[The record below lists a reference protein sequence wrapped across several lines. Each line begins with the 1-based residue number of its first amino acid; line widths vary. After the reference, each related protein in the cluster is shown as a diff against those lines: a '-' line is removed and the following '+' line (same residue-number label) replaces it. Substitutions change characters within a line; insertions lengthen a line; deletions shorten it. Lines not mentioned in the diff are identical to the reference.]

1 MTDRR
6 RSFNS
11 THSSAASKTLQQIRV
26 RCESA
31 RGELVVILTNLIKLW
46 KRAFC
51 IRRDNVGYEKHFANR
66 WPGLLALAALVASV
80 ALLGPGQPPPAHA
93 NETGIWAH
101 CTRGWDN
108 RIFQPRTRPTE
119 GENYSVAVRTDNGGD
134 GLMRGHWHTVPGSAN
149 TSDYEDVQGVY
160 GEGRGVV
167 SAEFA
172 TKNDKYPER
181 QEQFTIR
188 FVNAVSGGKSPQCTI
203 TITDND
209 QGVHDVRIT
218 SSPAD
223 GETYRLGETI
233 EIALDYNLRI
243 KVEGKPL
250 LDLRLGEGSSWRG
263 AQFHG
268 IPWPYDTAYFR
279 YQVQPEDVDGN
290 GISLDGGYV
299 ANGEA
304 HGFGG
309 EGQILPQQGDV
320 VGPVTGE
327 IYIRGPRIS
336 PWWHGLGDQPGHK
349 VDGRTYATA
358 TEIVSI
364 AANGVTYRAGETI
377 DIALTYNNPVE
388 VEGNVLVNLRMGTG
402 SWWRGAAY
410 SRGSGTDTLVFS
422 YTVQPG
428 DLDTDGVSL
437 DGSYVDAQG
446 VPQGYGGDGAMK
458 VAGTDVPVHH
468 YYPALSHHSYH
479 KVDGVKPTISSAAV
493 AADGS
498 TVTVTFTENIQV
510 APLVRWFIEN
520 EGLTEGISEFINAV
534 LNVEVNNAWPIPT
547 AATVSGNTVTVTL
560 PTPISS
566 GEAVQV
572 RYDGVFANDAPGVL
586 VDNAGNPMTNFGATA
601 TTNNSTV
608 TTPSGAGNVLL
619 NVRQLA
625 VTEGASSAYTV
636 KLGSKPKGDVTV
648 TITSNAPPNVT
659 ISDSS
664 LTFTP
669 DNWDT
674 PQTVTVSST
683 ADDNTY
689 GYWVGITHT
698 ASGSGFTGQDTLK
711 VLMQE

>member
-1 MTDRR
+1 MTR
-6 RSFNS
+6 
-11 THSSAASKTLQQIRV
+11 HKY
-26 RCESA
+26 EA
-31 RGELVVILTNLIKLW
+31 RALV
-46 KRAFC
+46 
-51 IRRDNVGYEKHFANR
+51 
-66 WPGLLALAALVASV
+66 LATIIFAALTAG
-80 ALLGPGQPPPAHA
+80 ALSGIPGFQGPAPAHA
-93 NETGIWAH
+93 NVTSE
-101 CTRGWDN
+101 CKRN
-108 RIFQPRTRPTE
+108 RAQNYVDE
-119 GENYSVAVRTDNGGD
+119 GETIRIHMHSIRHGETVRGNWYVVGATATAGE
-134 GLMRGHWHTVPGSAN
+134 
-149 TSDYEDVQGVY
+149 DYEDPAGRFQEGVNDVT
-160 GEGRGVV
+160 GEFRTVEDRYSEKTETV
-167 SAEFA
+167 TF
-172 TKNDKYPER
+172 
-181 QEQFTIR
+181 R
-188 FVNAVSGGKSPQCTI
+188 FVTDGTGPTGQGAQCTFSI
-203 TITDND
+203 IDDDDT
-209 QGVHDVRIT
+209 GAYRIQII

-233 EIALDYNLRI
+233 EIAMHFTSAVNVQGDVL
-243 KVEGKPL
+243 VG
-250 LDLRLGEGSSWRG
+250 LRLGEGSWFREAEYQRG
-263 AQFHG
+263 TRTGTLVFS
-268 IPWPYDTAYFR
+268 YT
-279 YQVQPEDVDGN
+279 VQSGDLDLD
-290 GISLDGGYV
+290 GISVPPSNSFRGS
-299 ANGEA
+299 
-304 HGFGG
+304 
-309 EGQILPQQGDV
+309 GQITSRPGRRSTS
-320 VGPVTGE
+320 PFN
-327 IYIRGPRIS
+327 PRYR
-336 PWWHGLGDQPGHK
+336 GLGDQAAHK

-586 VDNAGNPMTNFGATA
+586 VDNVGNPMTNFGATA
-601 TTNNSTV
+601 ATNNSTV
-608 TTPSGAGNVLL
+608 TTHSGAGNVVLS
-619 NVRQLA
+619 VRERTI
-625 VTEGASSAYTV
+625 TEGNAATYTV
-636 KLGSKPKGDVTV
+636 RLGAKPKEDVAV
-648 TITSNAPPNVT
+648 VAILSNAPSNVT
-659 ISDSS
+659 ISETN

-669 DNWDT
+669 DNWDRA
-674 PQTVTVSST
+674 QTVTVSST
-683 ADDNTY
+683 ADDNEY
-689 GYWVGITHT
+689 GYWVGITHI